1 MGAAGGVFSCR
12 HCASHIDFGHGCP
25 VFALPGQ
32 MLTVL
37 QQTPAKSAAQQRVA
51 VGINTPGK
59 VLARHANSCSPEG
72 DETTLV
78 NPAPFLHRSSAST
91 DVLIGLGGGM
101 QGLCASPTPISLA
114 S

>member
-1 MGAAGGVFSCR
+1 MTFLGRYGAAHV
-12 HCASHIDFGHGCP
+12 DFGHGRP
-25 VFALPGQ
+25 VFALPCQ

-37 QQTPAKSAAQQRVA
+37 KKAPAQCATKQRVA
-51 VGINTPGK
+51 VGINTPRE

-78 NPAPFLHRSSAST
+78 NPVPFLHRSSPST

-114 S
+114 G